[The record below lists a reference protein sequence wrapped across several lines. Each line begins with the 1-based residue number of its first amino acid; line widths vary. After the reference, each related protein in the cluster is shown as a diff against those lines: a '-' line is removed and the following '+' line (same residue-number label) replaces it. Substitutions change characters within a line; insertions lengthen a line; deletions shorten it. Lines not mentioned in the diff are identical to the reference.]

1 MIKEYIRRIFDL
13 HYCFL
18 LAVMIVFSGSIRRV
32 FKAFVK
38 GGFRMAKFECVC
50 GYVYDEEAGDPDNGI
65 NPGTKFEDLPDDW
78 TCPVC
83 DLPKSEFS
91 PV

>member
-1 MIKEYIRRIFDL
+1 MLIRILFFLSFYVSIMWLVLDDKIKMSLINI
-13 HYCFL
+13 
-18 LAVMIVFSGSIRRV
+18 S
-32 FKAFVK
+32 FVK
-38 GGFRMAKFECVC
+38 KEEFAMAKWECPC

-65 NPGTKFEDLPDDW
+65 APGTKFEELPDDW

-91 PV
+91 KL